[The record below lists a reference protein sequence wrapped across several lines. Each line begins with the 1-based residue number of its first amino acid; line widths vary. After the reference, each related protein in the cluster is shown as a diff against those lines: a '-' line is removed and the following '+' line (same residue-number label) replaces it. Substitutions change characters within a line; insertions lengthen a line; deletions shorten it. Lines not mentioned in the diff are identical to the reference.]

1 MKKINEDKYE
11 ISNICEFL
19 PQSEKK
25 IDNSILS
32 KSQRFE
38 QHLND
43 KIKLKMSLKD
53 NDFPTGMWNYIS
65 VYRDILKYL
74 TILI

>member
-1 MKKINEDKYE
+1 MKTNTKYQ
-11 ISNICEFL
+11 IYVNFVYRNL

-43 KIKLKMSLKD
+43 KMSIKD
-53 NDFPTGMWNYIS
+53 NDFPTGMWKYIS

-74 TILI
+74 LY

>member
-1 MKKINEDKYE
+1 MKTNTKYQ
-11 ISNICEFL
+11 IYVNFVYRNL

-43 KIKLKMSLKD
+43 KMSIKD

>member
-1 MKKINEDKYE
+1 MKTNTKYQ
-11 ISNICEFL
+11 IYVNFVYRNL